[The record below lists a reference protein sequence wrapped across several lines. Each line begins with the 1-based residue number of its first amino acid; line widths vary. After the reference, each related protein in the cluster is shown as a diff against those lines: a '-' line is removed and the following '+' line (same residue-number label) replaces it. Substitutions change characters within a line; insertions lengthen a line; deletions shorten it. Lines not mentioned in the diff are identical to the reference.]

1 MIDMNGNH
9 DASSSE
15 RGIPALRIRDASAKV
30 VLIDDQPLVRYGLR
44 TILSRNP
51 DFEVAAE
58 AGSFGEGLEACV
70 QSRPSLVVLEVVL
83 REGNGLEL
91 IRQLSTRVTG
101 AQVLVC
107 SMHDES
113 LYAERALRAG
123 ARGFVS
129 KFQPVERVV
138 EALRR
143 ILDGRVYLSDF
154 MTDRMLYRTI
164 SGHGDGEKSP
174 VETLSDRELEVF
186 VQLGNG
192 VTTRQI
198 AQNLSLSPKTIETYR
213 ENIKA
218 KLNLRNGMELTQ
230 HAVQWVLENRQ
241 TDLRPAAVH

>member
-1 MIDMNGNH
+1 MC
-9 DASSSE
+9 
-15 RGIPALRIRDASAKV
+15 
-30 VLIDDQPLVRYGLR
+30 Q
-44 TILSRNP
+44 
-51 DFEVAAE
+51 
-58 AGSFGEGLEACV
+58 
-70 QSRPSLVVLEVVL
+70 QSRPHLVILEVVL

-91 IRQLSTRVTG
+91 IRQLSSQETP

-107 SMHDES
+107 SMHDET
-113 LYAERALRAG
+113 LYAERVLRAG

-129 KFQPVERVV
+129 KYQPLERIVD
-138 EALRR
+138 ALRR

-198 AQNLSLSPKTIETYR
+198 AQNLTLSPKTIETYR

-241 TDLRPAAVH
+241 SDLRVATP